1 MCGVDETGLHRLL
14 GRRGDVR
21 AGELVLSR
29 HAGTN
34 RDGRDMEKYGTLCV
48 VLWYN
53 PTLLLWCRI
62 TITLVYTDVLITVYR
77 LYVYSY
83 RRVNRM
89 ILMTQATFDTI
100 YMKVNETVPDPA
112 WFTPPPYCLK
122 QTAV

>member
-1 MCGVDETGLHRLL
+1 M
-14 GRRGDVR
+14 
-21 AGELVLSR
+21 
-29 HAGTN
+29 
-34 RDGRDMEKYGTLCV
+34 
-48 VLWYN
+48 
-53 PTLLLWCRI
+53 
-62 TITLVYTDVLITVYR
+62 YR

-112 WFTPPPYCLK
+112 WFTPPPYCLN

>member
-1 MCGVDETGLHRLL
+1 MDNVSHDTAVD
-14 GRRGDVR
+14 
-21 AGELVLSR
+21 
-29 HAGTN
+29 
-34 RDGRDMEKYGTLCV
+34 
-48 VLWYN
+48 
-53 PTLLLWCRI
+53 
-62 TITLVYTDVLITVYR
+62 ITLVYTDVLITVYR

-112 WFTPPPYCLK
+112 WFTPPPYCLN